1 MVKAEVTYF
10 QANTVCTGCQIIK
23 IIARSGL
30 EIELQKTADSTSLVL
45 LQPKKKGNTIFISL
59 IFDIRCEVLSPSSS
73 FLL

>member
-30 EIELQKTADSTSLVL
+30 EIELQKTADSASLVL
-45 LQPKKKGNTIFISL
+45 LQKKGNTIFISL

>member
-30 EIELQKTADSTSLVL
+30 EIELQKTADSASLVL
-45 LQPKKKGNTIFISL
+45 LQPKKGNTIFISL

>member
-10 QANTVCTGCQIIK
+10 QANTVCTGWQIIK
-23 IIARSGL
+23 RIARSGL
-30 EIELQKTADSTSLVL
+30 EIELQKTADSASLVL
-45 LQPKKKGNTIFISL
+45 LQKKGNTIFISV